1 MIKVKVEFDDNK
13 VSNQFEKFDEIH
25 EWIALVE
32 LLHKEKNFKQGI
44 GFTSEPETE
53 LLEPEEE
60 PEEDSTKPGFTEKEK
75 S

>member
-25 EWIALVE
+25 EWMALVE
-32 LLHKEKNFKQGI
+32 LLHKEKASKQSI
-44 GFTSEPETE
+44 GFTSKDEPEI
-53 LLEPEEE
+53 LEPEEE
-60 PEEDSTKPGFTEKEK
+60 PEEEPEKEK